1 MVNKI
6 SLSPAY
12 LPSFRADS
20 ENIKQENTEAA
31 QSMQNMPYSDQFNKM
46 VEEQQKAVKNEES
59 RRKKSMITNYLIT
72 GAFLIMTGLTIAQY
86 ITSKG
91 GSSKPIFRKYGNEIP
106 DWKDDCVNS
115 KVKQAIEEKLN
126 LKSKSKEVREH
137 IGIKDKATFFVFFGA
152 PGTGKTLS
160 GKIVAKALDAKCA
173 ERQFADYSSIMVGET
188 AVNITKDYKNLKK
201 LCDKNPNQEFVYIV
215 NECDALFNNV
225 ERLGVNNEHLG
236 QNRTAQINGL
246 DLVKDCPNLTIIFT
260 TNVNPHSAK
269 LDPALLSR
277 MKVVEIG
284 RPNQQEQLACIKYIL
299 KQYPIAKDLL
309 KNESKL
315 NQIAEILYNQKG
327 TQRDTTE
334 VIESA
339 LKKFGASVNDTSAQI
354 SDKEILDEIN
364 SKEIWAASIGKDD
377 PKFVDFNNNSAN
389 FWEKLLEYLKNI
401 LDGKGSN
408 Q

>member
-1 MVNKI
+1 M
-6 SLSPAY
+6 
-12 LPSFRADS
+12 
-20 ENIKQENTEAA
+20 
-31 QSMQNMPYSDQFNKM
+31 
-46 VEEQQKAVKNEES
+46 
-59 RRKKSMITNYLIT
+59 
-72 GAFLIMTGLTIAQY
+72 
-86 ITSKG
+86 
-91 GSSKPIFRKYGNEIP
+91 
-106 DWKDDCVNS
+106 
-115 KVKQAIEEKLN
+115 
-126 LKSKSKEVREH
+126 
-137 IGIKDKATFFVFFGA
+137 
-152 PGTGKTLS
+152 
-160 GKIVAKALDAKCA
+160 
-173 ERQFADYSSIMVGET
+173 
-188 AVNITKDYKNLKK
+188 
-201 LCDKNPNQEFVYIV
+201 
-215 NECDALFNNV
+215 FNNV